1 MKDESS
7 RSSPRAAPYLPAR
20 AAAFTL
26 ISEAVLCA
34 AVIFL
39 LRRLGPLLGFLG
51 EKLFPGDGTAAALAD
66 IFGALKRA
74 KVVPNLFWPL
84 PPLFAGWLAF
94 FLLFSRAKGAK
105 QPARTLLRVLGVILL
120 LIFLITAFLLML
132 WTAKVN
138 DIRFG
143 SVVRSLAGYLKSG
156 AFSLAASAGEEVIFL

>member
-1 MKDESS
+1 M
-7 RSSPRAAPYLPAR
+7 
-20 AAAFTL
+20 
-26 ISEAVLCA
+26 
-34 AVIFL
+34 
-39 LRRLGPLLGFLG
+39 
-51 EKLFPGDGTAAALAD
+51 
-66 IFGALKRA
+66 
-74 KVVPNLFWPL
+74 PNLFWPL